1 MGNYNPIYKS
11 IWQSQRF
18 TKLQPN
24 EKLVYL
30 NLLTNKQVSQSGIYN
45 IMPQY
50 IACDCGLDTK
60 EVINI
65 LEKLDK
71 LQMIKFYKD
80 ENLIFIHKYF
90 KYTRGMIKNPS
101 ILSKA
106 LNRERELID
115 NKEVWQLFDMEFY
128 YELELINEALIKNQS
143 NKNKNDN
150 DNNVSN

>member
-1 MGNYNPIYKS
+1 
-11 IWQSQRF
+11 
-18 TKLQPN
+18 
-24 EKLVYL
+24 
-30 NLLTNKQVSQSGIYN
+30 
-45 IMPQY
+45 
-50 IACDCGLDTK
+50 
-60 EVINI
+60 
-65 LEKLDK
+65 
-71 LQMIKFYKD
+71 
-80 ENLIFIHKYF
+80 
-90 KYTRGMIKNPS
+90 MIKNPS